1 MCSTLLRVF
10 CCLTIAVSVAGAQD
24 LSSPEDKE
32 SYAVGVQ
39 LGNFVNNGIDILDLE
54 LVIQGIRDVCAEKD
68 LPLDEAEVQAAFMQ
82 AQKKLQAAAQVK
94 MAEAGAENKAEGQA
108 WLAENATKEGV
119 QTTASGLQYKVITEG
134 TGASPTQADSVT
146 TNYRGTLIDGTQ
158 FDSSYDRGEPAT
170 FPVTGVIAGWT
181 EALQLMKVGGKW
193 ELYIPYDLA
202 YGEQGRPPV
211 IPPASTLIFEIELLE
226 IAE

>member
-82 AQKKLQAAAQVK
+82 AQKKLQAAAQAK